1 MSEITL
7 NIYGNRGRKA
17 PTKVLSCDG
26 YDLML
31 GTVED
36 FMDIIDLDKIDDDK
50 EVLKMVVKGYGQL
63 KPLLKD
69 IFDDLNDEDFKGIK
83 IVELVSVI
91 IDLAKSIA
99 LSLNILKGDGKNQ
112 TGE

>member
-1 MSEITL
+1 
-7 NIYGNRGRKA
+7 
-17 PTKVLSCDG
+17 
-26 YDLML
+26 
-31 GTVED
+31 
-36 FMDIIDLDKIDDDK
+36 MDIIDLDKIDDDK